1 MTNPTNTTKEND
13 TLRERLLSHLP
24 QPANVS
30 AYREGI
36 DQLLKK
42 QEASLRTFTW
52 THYVLSACVLFLGYM
67 ALYLSKHHA
76 EAVPDFLVGAGVFFL
91 LVLTEKPMLDARRL
105 HIELLKEI
113 KQVQVQLLELQLQIN
128 NKTHA
133 SSHPESSGPGLSASE
148 KEDGP

>member
-1 MTNPTNTTKEND
+1 MTDITNTTKEND

-24 QPANVS
+24 QPTNAS

-67 ALYLSKHHA
+67 AVSLHQRHDAAL
-76 EAVPDFLVGAGVFFL
+76 PGFLAGAGVFFL
-91 LVLTEKPMLDARRL
+91 IVLIEVPILDTRRQ

-128 NKTHA
+128 KTQH
-133 SSHPESSGPGLSASE
+133 
-148 KEDGP
+148 

>member
-1 MTNPTNTTKEND
+1 MTNLTKEND

-24 QPANVS
+24 QPANAS

-42 QEASLRTFTW
+42 QEASLSTFTW
-52 THYVLSACVLFLGYM
+52 THRVLALCTLALGYM
-67 ALYLSKHHA
+67 ALYLYTHHA
-76 EAVPDFLVGAGVFFL
+76 PQLPGFLAGAGIFFL
-91 LVLTEKPMLDARRL
+91 FVLIEVPILDTRRQ

-128 NKTHA
+128 NK
-133 SSHPESSGPGLSASE
+133 SHESN
-148 KEDGP
+148 

>member
-1 MTNPTNTTKEND
+1 MTNLPNPPNTTKENA
-13 TLRERLLSHLP
+13 TLRERLLAQLP

-52 THYVLSACVLFLGYM
+52 THYVLSACVLFLIYM
-67 ALYLSKHHA
+67 ASYLTKHHA
-76 EAVPDFLVGAGVFFL
+76 EAVPGFLVGAGVFFL
-91 LVLTEKPMLDARRL
+91 LVLIEKPILDNRRL

-113 KQVQVQLLELQLQIN
+113 KQVQVQLLELQIQIN
-128 NKTHA
+128 N
-133 SSHPESSGPGLSASE
+133 E
-148 KEDGP
+148 